1 MSDLI
6 SKKCIFADFENVQKT
21 CLACKDR
28 PLSFDG
34 KCLWSCP
41 IGYWNSK
48 AQICIPCNDG
58 NC

>member
-34 KCLWSCP
+34 KCL
-41 IGYWNSK
+41 
-48 AQICIPCNDG
+48 
-58 NC
+58 